1 MLEEF
6 DTKEKVRDLFAGAKL
21 PHGSDQYMIAYSTW
35 PTGAMILGG
44 AGTAMT
50 SNVDSAYGGYL
61 VQICENGLNLIPL
74 AKKTQK
80 NTVISASK
88 LHLCS
93 GKPFH
98 LDIKKMRSFKNHP
111 ANGISPFARTITI
124 EMDSGKKYV
133 WLVNRKER
141 NLPYHEEGLAAISE
155 LKKSL

>member
-6 DTKEKVRDLFAGAKL
+6 NTIEKVRDLFAKAKL
-21 PHGSDQYMIAYSTW
+21 PNGSDQYMIAYSTW

-50 SNVDSAYGGYL
+50 SDVDSAYGGYL
-61 VQICENGLNLIPL
+61 VQICPKGLNLIPL
-74 AKKTQK
+74 AKKAQK
-80 NTVISASK
+80 NSVISANK
-88 LHLCS
+88 LHLCH

-98 LDIKKMRSFKNHP
+98 LDTKHMTKFKNSP

-133 WLVNRKER
+133 WLVNRKEK
-141 NLPYHEEGLAAISE
+141 NLPFHEDGLKALAD